1 MKSEIF
7 TPLIEEA
14 YTFAQEVTKDT
25 PTQFE
30 GVFLGRYT
38 ELILQRAVDVCFN
51 IRDPEDPTA
60 RPGDLAAQVLI
71 QHFGITDTT
80 IQKN

>member
-7 TPLIEEA
+7 KPLIDEA
-14 YTFAQEVTKDT
+14 YKFAEEVTKDT
-25 PTQFE
+25 PSQFE

-38 ELILQRAVDVCFN
+38 ELILQRSVDICLN

-60 RPGDLAAQVLI
+60 RPGDVAAQFLI

-80 IQKN
+80 IEK